1 MNKLEII
8 KKYIRVNEIGK
19 AQNLIFKSITDSNIS
34 ILEKREII
42 DLFVSLVPNRRSGLI
57 VEMNSLLDNHTQLLT
72 YFSQSIKNLPLE
84 EEVAVKENGI
94 EYIENIFLTLDLEK
108 PVEGIKLSECLL
120 DKKYY
125 GNLKDKYMK
134 NINKIYFSSSDK
146 DKIGLSLDKTFASI
160 DKKLTGLGAENNIY
174 TYFIDE
180 VMRDAEI
187 LIKHYAFDKVDYFI
201 DSLAKC
207 YLKGYFPYTWE
218 GKYPEGYIKYL
229 A

>member
-1 MNKLEII
+1 
-8 KKYIRVNEIGK
+8 
-19 AQNLIFKSITDSNIS
+19 
-34 ILEKREII
+34 
-42 DLFVSLVPNRRSGLI
+42 
-57 VEMNSLLDNHTQLLT
+57 MNSLLDNQAQLLT
-72 YFSQSIKNLPLE
+72 YFSQSIKNLLLE
-84 EEVAVKENGI
+84 EEGDVKENGI

-134 NINKIYFSSSDK
+134 NINKIYFSSSNK

>member
-1 MNKLEII
+1 
-8 KKYIRVNEIGK
+8 
-19 AQNLIFKSITDSNIS
+19 
-34 ILEKREII
+34 
-42 DLFVSLVPNRRSGLI
+42 
-57 VEMNSLLDNHTQLLT
+57 MNSLLDNHTQLLT

-146 DKIGLSLDKTFASI
+146 DKIGLSLDKIFASI

>member
-19 AQNLIFKSITDSNIS
+19 AQNLIFKSITDPNIS

-42 DLFVSLVPNRRSGLI
+42 DLFVSLVPNRQSDLI
-57 VEMNSLLDNHTQLLT
+57 VEMNSLLDNQAQLLT

-187 LIKHYAFDKVDYFI
+187 LIKYYAFDKVDYFI

>member
-1 MNKLEII
+1 MFGQIVAQHLNQ
-8 KKYIRVNEIGK
+8 RVFGGEPQTVRTK
-19 AQNLIFKSITDSNIS
+19 CF
-34 ILEKREII
+34 
-42 DLFVSLVPNRRSGLI
+42 RRF
-57 VEMNSLLDNHTQLLT
+57 D
-72 YFSQSIKNLPLE
+72 
-84 EEVAVKENGI
+84 AVI
-94 EYIENIFLTLDLEK
+94 A
-108 PVEGIKLSECLL
+108 
-120 DKKYY
+120 
-125 GNLKDKYMK
+125 
-134 NINKIYFSSSDK
+134 

>member
-19 AQNLIFKSITDSNIS
+19 AQNLIFKSITDPNIS

-42 DLFVSLVPNRRSGLI
+42 DLFVSLVPNRQSDLI
-57 VEMNSLLDNHTQLLT
+57 VEMNSLLDNQAQLLT

-84 EEVAVKENGI
+84 EEGDVKENGI
-94 EYIENIFLTLDLEK
+94 EYIENIFLTLDLEN
-108 PVEGIKLSECLL
+108 PVEGTKLSERLL

-134 NINKIYFSSSDK
+134 NINKIYFSSSN
-146 DKIGLSLDKTFASI
+146 
-160 DKKLTGLGAENNIY
+160 KKLTGLGAENNIY